1 MADVAQLN
9 VRVGA
14 KTQDFDA
21 ALSGVQNKMQQFGQ
35 RLSQMV
41 SITGI
46 LLLTRQIVQ
55 FGKETAELEGRIQG
69 VEAAFKRL
77 NDPELLS
84 NLQKATKGTVDEL
97 QLMQVAV
104 QANNFKIP
112 MDLFAKGLEFATRR
126 AKETGQ
132 SVDYLVQSFT
142 TGIGRKSMM
151 ILDNLGISVIE
162 LGKEF
167 KKTGD
172 FAKAVSNIIDREM
185 KSAGST
191 IKTSADRAQ
200 EFKAALQDWK
210 VTIGE
215 DINPILDKFREKLT
229 TLFRFM
235 SSDPTRGQALGFL
248 EDFKEL
254 DLKGKDLEEQ
264 IRLTAKAQ
272 SEFNEKYQQL
282 SEDIAE
288 KRKFGWP
295 DKDIKGME
303 TLSEI
308 YRVTAEVLGEY
319 AAKLSKSTDA
329 GETLEEIIA
338 RLNKQSKEREAL
350 LEREIELENA
360 RFDIYKK
367 MMNTLP
373 GMEEL
378 FDEWKKSMPRTQGGI
393 PGGAWGMGIEL
404 PEEEIEYFEN
414 KYGDFYRLLAEYNV
428 NISGSFY
435 GMSEAITEELDKIIS
450 KGGDVEE
457 FAAKVA
463 DFANKMESFKQMIAE
478 SFYGLGEQIGSA
490 LGEMIATGESGFK
503 QFLMIAID
511 FARNLGR
518 IMIAMGIAKNVLVP
532 GSGIGDIAAGIA
544 LSTVASGV
552 GAYLNARSTQGTA
565 SNYST
570 QATFAFSGTVSGR
583 DLKIISGRQDK
594 FAKAVT

>member
-404 PEEEIEYFEN
+404 PEEELDASEEYILEN
-414 KYGDFYRLLAEYNV
+414 FRQWSADMEDQALA
-428 NISGSFY
+428 
-435 GMSEAITEELDKIIS
+435 
-450 KGGDVEE
+450 
-457 FAAKVA
+457 FAETI
-463 DFANKMESFKQMIAE
+463 ESFNSMIAE
-478 SFYGLGEQIGSA
+478 SFYGLGEQIGAA

-511 FARNLGR
+511 FAKNLGR